1 MVKITSFSRI
11 RSEINIPADKSIS
24 HRAIFISS
32 VAKGKTIIRN
42 FLKSNDT
49 YASLECMKN
58 LGVNIKKTSANE
70 FIVVSKGK
78 YFPRKNKVLLN
89 AGQSGTTLRVISGL
103 LVGQN
108 FSTKIE
114 AEGSLRKRPMKRIT
128 EPLRL
133 MGAKIKGLKRK
144 DEELPPLCIEPVREL
159 RAIDYKLPISSAQVK
174 SAIIFASLFSK
185 GTTKIKEYIPS
196 RDHTERMLKYFRVS
210 LKKEGNFIYSK
221 EAELVTPGEIF
232 VPGDFSSAAFFV
244 ALGALLEDSRIH
256 IKKVNVN
263 PTRIGF
269 LNVLK
274 RMGARIRITERK
286 NYFEPYAD
294 IISYSSLL
302 RSTIVRKKEIPLMID
317 ELPILFVCAA
327 FAKGATVIYGLKE
340 LKVKEADRIN
350 SMVYNLKQAGVDIKA
365 YPYRNDWCV
374 VIKGIGNNRK
384 KLKRASFKSFSDHR
398 TAMSMV
404 IMAIASRVECTLDEV
419 DCISKSFP
427 GFIDTINFLHKGAI
441 SLCK

>member
-1 MVKITSFSRI
+1 MVKINPFS
-11 RSEINIPADKSIS
+11 SVKSQINIPADKSIS

-32 VAKGKTIIRN
+32 ITRGKTTIKN

-49 YASLECMKN
+49 YASLDCMRR
-58 LGVNIKKTSANE
+58 LGVEIKKLSENK
-70 FIVVSKGK
+70 FMVVSKGK
-78 YFPRKNKVLLN
+78 YFSGKKKVLLN
-89 AGQSGTTLRVISGL
+89 AEQSGTTLRVISGL

-114 AEGSLRKRPMKRIT
+114 AKGSLRKRPMKRIT

-133 MGAKIKGLKRK
+133 MGADIEGAKRRN
-144 DEELPPLCIEPVREL
+144 EEFPPLCIEPVRRL
-159 RAIDYKLPISSAQVK
+159 RAIDYKLPVSSAQVK
-174 SAIIFASLFSK
+174 SAIIFASLFAE
-185 GTTKIKEYIPS
+185 GITKIKEYTPS
-196 RDHTERMLKYFRVS
+196 RDHTERMLRYFRAP
-210 LKKEGNFIYSK
+210 LKKEKNIVYSK
-221 EAELVTPGEIF
+221 ETELVSPGEIF
-232 VPGDFSSAAFFV
+232 IPGDFSSAAFFI
-244 ALGALLEDSRIH
+244 ALGVLLEDSGIH

-274 RMGARIRITERK
+274 RMGARIRLTERK
-286 NYFEPYAD
+286 SYFEPYAD
-294 IISYSSLL
+294 IIASSSSL
-302 RSTIVRKKEIPLMID
+302 RSTIVKKREIPLMID

-327 FAKGATVIYGLKE
+327 FAKGVTVIYGLKE

-374 VIKGIGNNRK
+374 AIKGLGSNRR

-398 TAMSMV
+398 TAMSMI
-404 IMAIASRVECTLDEV
+404 IMAIASRAECTLDEV
-419 DCISKSFP
+419 NCINKSFP
-427 GFIDTINFLHKGAI
+427 GFIDTINFLHKGTV